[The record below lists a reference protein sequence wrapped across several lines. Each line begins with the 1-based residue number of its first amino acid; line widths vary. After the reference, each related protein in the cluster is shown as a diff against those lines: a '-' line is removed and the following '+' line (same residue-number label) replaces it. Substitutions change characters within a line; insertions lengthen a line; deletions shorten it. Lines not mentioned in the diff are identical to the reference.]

1 MESRYSNP
9 LSRHWGIHHQK
20 EHHPSDSD
28 DDESA
33 GPVGDEELSSVASSQ
48 TSGTCPSGHGM
59 ETPSKSRKRERES
72 QGQRKTAKTAEET
85 EGTSR
90 LFKYTTSGRIGA
102 GRIGAE
108 NACLVD
114 AVDFLLPDKLI
125 TEEFRAELYNALPKW
140 RDPIVKDI
148 QGVLA
153 SQVGVV
159 AFQYY

>member
-1 MESRYSNP
+1 MKMF
-9 LSRHWGIHHQK
+9 QK
-20 EHHPSDSD
+20 WAAENRLKNHIPFTPSDD

-59 ETPSKSRKRERES
+59 ETPSKLRKRERES
-72 QGQRKTAKTAEET
+72 QGQQKTAKKAEET

-102 GRIGAE
+102 GRIGAK

-125 TEEFRAELYNALPKW
+125 TEEFCAELYNALPKW

-148 QGVLA
+148 QRVIA